1 MLQNI
6 LFYLKKPLFIRALLL
21 LLFYFVSCTQQNTK
35 LQQMKIS
42 DSITKGYKKIEN
54 PKLSTQQKK
63 EILDSLFTLTKELQN
78 PKLRKENLS
87 KLANYYFAN
96 YNQKDVRKTSIQLL
110 REATETKDT
119 LYLAHANRYL
129 ASDYR
134 EREIYDS
141 AFYHY
146 VKAEKFYKAINDK
159 ENYAYVLYSKAY
171 AQHLIGEFNG
181 AELNLSLAANYYKSV
196 NDYQNL
202 QLIYNEQG
210 RVARDLREYDRAL
223 EYFNKALEN
232 AKKIP
237 NEKEES
243 FSSICLSNIGV
254 VYQDMRKYNEAINYY
269 KKALYPDNKLINNN
283 PVLYSNVVD
292 NMAFCKLQIK
302 DFTQL
307 PDLFYE
313 ALQIRETNKN
323 MFAVTNSYMNLSK
336 YYLKINQIKEAKKY
350 AFLALSTS
358 KKTGVVRDIMG
369 ALQQA
374 SEVDVKNAF
383 KYSEEY
389 IALNDSLQI
398 LERKN
403 KDHFARIQLE
413 TDEIIQEK
421 GVIEKEKNYIL
432 VYLFISVLFGI
443 GVYII
448 KNQIAK
454 TKELEYK
461 QAQQKANEDIYKL
474 IISQQSK
481 IDEGKDVERKRIAKE
496 IHDGL
501 LGRIFG
507 LRFNLDSLNY
517 DNTPEAIQHR
527 LQYINEL
534 KIIENDLREISHE
547 LSRENESLINNFL
560 AIVNNLLQDQKKINT
575 AKLTV
580 NIDKEI
586 NWDNISNVSKI
597 NIYRILQESLQNINK
612 YAQATLIKIEFFKD
626 KNSNLVLKIS
636 DNGIGFNSNKKSK
649 GIGIKNMNSR
659 AKESGGIFEIKSEK
673 GKGTVSVLVV
683 PFKKANNKDEKH

>member
-35 LQQMKIS
+35 LQQMQIA

-96 YNQKDVRKTSIQLL
+96 YNQKDVRNTSIQLL

-159 ENYAYVLYSKAY
+159 ENYAYILYSKAY

-254 VYQDMRKYNEAINYY
+254 VYQDMRKYKEAIANY
-269 KKALYPDNKLINNN
+269 KSALYFSKDLKNKN
-283 PVLYSNVVD
+283 PLVYSNVVD

-448 KNQIAK
+448 KNQMAK

-612 YAQATLIKIEFFKD
+612 YAQATLVKVDFFKD

-659 AKESGGIFEIKSEK
+659 AKESGGVFEIKSEK

>member
-6 LFYLKKPLFIRALLL
+6 LFYLKKPLYIRALLL

-254 VYQDMRKYNEAINYY
+254 VYQDMRKYKEAIANY
-269 KKALYPDNKLINNN
+269 KSALYFSKDLKNKN
-283 PVLYSNVVD
+283 PLVYSNVVD

-659 AKESGGIFEIKSEK
+659 AKESGGVFEIKSEK

>member
-1 MLQNI
+1 
-6 LFYLKKPLFIRALLL
+6 
-21 LLFYFVSCTQQNTK
+21 
-35 LQQMKIS
+35 
-42 DSITKGYKKIEN
+42 
-54 PKLSTQQKK
+54 
-63 EILDSLFTLTKELQN
+63 
-78 PKLRKENLS
+78 
-87 KLANYYFAN
+87 
-96 YNQKDVRKTSIQLL
+96 
-110 REATETKDT
+110 
-119 LYLAHANRYL
+119 
-129 ASDYR
+129 
-134 EREIYDS
+134 
-141 AFYHY
+141 
-146 VKAEKFYKAINDK
+146 
-159 ENYAYVLYSKAY
+159 
-171 AQHLIGEFNG
+171 
-181 AELNLSLAANYYKSV
+181 
-196 NDYQNL
+196 
-202 QLIYNEQG
+202 
-210 RVARDLREYDRAL
+210 LREYDRAL

-269 KKALYPDNKLINNN
+269 KKALYPDNKLISNN

-586 NWDNISNVSKI
+586 NWENISNVSKI

-659 AKESGGIFEIKSEK
+659 AKESGGVFEIKSEK
-673 GKGTVSVLVV
+673 SKGTVSVLVV

>member
-413 TDEIIQEK
+413 TDQIIQEK

-448 KNQIAK
+448 KNQMAK

-659 AKESGGIFEIKSEK
+659 AKESGGVFEIKSEK

>member
-1 MLQNI
+1 
-6 LFYLKKPLFIRALLL
+6 
-21 LLFYFVSCTQQNTK
+21 
-35 LQQMKIS
+35 MKIS

>member
-254 VYQDMRKYNEAINYY
+254 VYQDMRKYKEAIANY
-269 KKALYPDNKLINNN
+269 KSALYFSKDLKNKN
-283 PVLYSNVVD
+283 PLVYSNVVD

-413 TDEIIQEK
+413 TDQIIQEK

-612 YAQATLIKIEFFKD
+612 YAQATLVKVDFFKD

-659 AKESGGIFEIKSEK
+659 AKESGGVFEIKSEK

>member
-1 MLQNI
+1 
-6 LFYLKKPLFIRALLL
+6 
-21 LLFYFVSCTQQNTK
+21 
-35 LQQMKIS
+35 MKIS

-413 TDEIIQEK
+413 TDQIIQEK

-448 KNQIAK
+448 KNQMAK

-659 AKESGGIFEIKSEK
+659 AKESGGVFEIKSEK